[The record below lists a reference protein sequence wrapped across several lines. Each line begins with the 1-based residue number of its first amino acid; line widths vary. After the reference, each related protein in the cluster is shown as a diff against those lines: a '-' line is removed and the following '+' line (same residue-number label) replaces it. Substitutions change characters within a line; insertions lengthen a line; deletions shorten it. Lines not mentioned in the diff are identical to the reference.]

1 MEVGLIKQF
10 ERYCETRDIPE
21 VYRILTDPKL
31 SELTHPDLDSKG
43 MAKLEVFGARGI
55 SVVLQSTSTRL
66 AKNGFFEAHR
76 EFVDVHVP
84 LIGVESIGYTPLDG
98 RVKQGGPVPIYN
110 LSKSDDVTY
119 TPFESESEMT
129 VIRLTEGMYALLDPD
144 DVHMPRLQTQGPS
157 SLVKMVIKIPVGF
170 MPAANQQLRDILS
183 LEGTVLEKLL
193 NLG

>member
-1 MEVGLIKQF
+1 MQVGLIKQF
-10 ERYCETRDIPE
+10 ERYCQNRDIPE
-21 VYRILTDPKL
+21 IYRILTDPKL
-31 SELTHPDLDSKG
+31 SKLTHPDLDSKG

-55 SVVLQSTSTRL
+55 SVVLQSTSTGL
-66 AKNGFFEAHR
+66 AKDGFFEAHR

-98 RVKQGGPVPIYN
+98 RVKKGGPVPIYN

-119 TPFESESEMT
+119 APFESESEIT
-129 VIRLTEGMYALLDPD
+129 VIRLTEGMYALFDPD

-170 MPAANQQLRDILS
+170 IPAATAFIPS
-183 LEGTVLEKLL
+183 VAIA
-193 NLG
+193 

>member
-21 VYRILTDPKL
+21 IYRILTDPKL

-55 SVVLQSTSTRL
+55 SVVLQSTSTGL
-66 AKNGFFEAHR
+66 AKDGFFEAHR

-119 TPFESESEMT
+119 TAFESENEMT
-129 VIRLTEGMYALLDPD
+129 IIRLTVGMYALFDPD

-157 SLVKMVIKIPVGF
+157 SLVKMVIKIPVAF